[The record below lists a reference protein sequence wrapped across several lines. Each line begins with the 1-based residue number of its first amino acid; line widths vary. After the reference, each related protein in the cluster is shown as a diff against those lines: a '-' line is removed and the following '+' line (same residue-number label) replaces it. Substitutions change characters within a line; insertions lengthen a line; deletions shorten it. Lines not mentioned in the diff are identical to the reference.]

1 MDVVRNPMPIG
12 AMPVIPTVPV
22 QIPELPVLT
31 MDTIDVN
38 SLPEMERFTVELK
51 KDIYGLGITIAG
63 YVCEKGNASRAR
75 KDYRICWLPRE
86 LFPTRGE
93 FGLRRLAKFLFH
105 AAGLGNLKRAPKQHI
120 IVTHFVYFQ
129 PLSYV
134 RFEFRK
140 YLEVWRSELDFET
153 QEACSINLLGR
164 LRNLET
170 RRFDGWSEVWDARS

>member
-63 YVCEKGNASRAR
+63 YVCEKGNPVTRETT
-75 KDYRICWLPRE
+75 RIIS
-86 LFPTRGE
+86 GE
-93 FGLRRLAKFLFH
+93 FEVEGNKNLGDIRR
-105 AAGLGNLKRAPKQHI
+105 
-120 IVTHFVYFQ
+120 
-129 PLSYV
+129 
-134 RFEFRK
+134 
-140 YLEVWRSELDFET
+140 
-153 QEACSINLLGR
+153 
-164 LRNLET
+164 
-170 RRFDGWSEVWDARS
+170 

>member
-63 YVCEKGNASRAR
+63 YVCEKGNPPSRE
-75 KDYRICWLPRE
+75 KQQE
-86 LFPTRGE
+86 LFLKE
-93 FGLRRLAKFLFH
+93 NSKLKKIKILEI
-105 AAGLGNLKRAPKQHI
+105 LG
-120 IVTHFVYFQ
+120 
-129 PLSYV
+129 
-134 RFEFRK
+134 
-140 YLEVWRSELDFET
+140 
-153 QEACSINLLGR
+153 QEKKK
-164 LRNLET
+164 
-170 RRFDGWSEVWDARS
+170 